1 MDKNDIQVG
10 SDLELKTAAK
20 DDFAAVANWF
30 VGIKSVSASQVSKF
44 VRQWAGPN
52 IASPCSANQ
61 LALHISAGQYQSFV
75 LNQHTNIIG
84 FGQIQLIKRR
94 AHLARLAI
102 NPNFRGRGLARRL
115 LSELIENA
123 QQQIDLKEVSL
134 FVYSENTIA
143 IACYEKF
150 GFAESATP
158 TGINAVVGCR
168 FMTLRC

>member
-20 DDFAAVANWF
+20 DDFVAVADWF
-30 VGIKSVSASQVSKF
+30 VGIRLVSASQVSKF

-52 IASPCSANQ
+52 IVYPCTANQ
-61 LALHISAGQYQSFV
+61 LALHIRTGQYHSFV

-84 FGQIQLIKRR
+84 FGQIQLIKGR

-158 TGINAVVGCR
+158 MGNNAVAGCR

>member
-10 SDLELKTAAK
+10 SNLELKTAAK
-20 DDFAAVANWF
+20 DDFTVVADWF
-30 VGIKSVSASQVSKF
+30 VSMKSVSASKVRAF
-44 VRQWAGPN
+44 VQQWAGPN
-52 IASPCSANQ
+52 IAYPCSTSQ
-61 LALHISAGQYQSFV
+61 LARHVRAGRNQSFI
-75 LNQHTNIIG
+75 LAEQANIIG
-84 FGQIQLIKRR
+84 FGQIQLVKRR

-115 LSELIENA
+115 LSELIQNA

-150 GFAESATP
+150 GFTESATP

-168 FMTLRC
+168 FMTLGC